1 MKIILTLT
9 TIPERLHNSIYNYD
23 MRFCIE
29 SLLNQNYTKEYEVHI
44 NIPNV
49 YSKTGEQY
57 TIPEWLQ
64 EIEDSR
70 LKIFRTDDY
79 GSITKLIPTL
89 ERLTNKEDVIIVV
102 DDDMV
107 YHQELINEHLNNQNK
122 WPDYAVG
129 YDGIRPKAVDG
140 TPANY
145 FNDNRDHYFSATGIN
160 ALVDILQHYKSVS
173 YKRYFFEDDFLEFID
188 NCGTWCDDTSVSAY
202 LAYKKRGRLATY
214 YSEDLVYDDYDTY
227 LSNLKHTFPITKY
240 VEHGSEEGC
249 NLDRLKTDTTI
260 NEKLTNL
267 YKLYIDNSY
276 LGKDWKI

>member
-1 MKIILTLT
+1 MNIILTLT
-9 TIPERLHNSIYNYD
+9 TIPERLHSIYNYD

-29 SLLNQNYTKEYEVHI
+29 SLLNQNYTKEYEVHV

-57 TIPEWLQ
+57 TIPDWLQ
-64 EIEDSR
+64 EIEDIR

-89 ERLTNKEDVIIVV
+89 ERSTNSDDIIIVV

-107 YHQELINEHLNNQNK
+107 YHPDLINEHLNNRDK
-122 WPDYAVG
+122 WPEYAVG
-129 YDGIRPKAVDG
+129 YDGIRPKNVDG

-145 FNDNRDHYFSATGIN
+145 FNDSRDHFFSATGIN

-173 YKRYFFEDDFLEFID
+173 YKRYFFEDDFVNFID
-188 NCGTWCDDTSVSAY
+188 KYGTWCDDTSVSAY
-202 LAYKKRGRLATY
+202 LASKKRPRLATY
-214 YSEDLVYDDYDTY
+214 YSEDKIFNDFDTY

-249 NLDRLKTDTTI
+249 NLARSKNDKVA
-260 NEKLTNL
+260 NEKNTYL
-267 YKLYIDNSY
+267 YKQYIDNSY
-276 LGKDWKI
+276 LGRDWEI